1 MSFTLLSEAPVRGS
15 GQSPDSGDRKWNSYS
30 ISKSVDWLIVK
41 SCGFTT
47 RKADE
52 SGTVAARKGRS
63 LMDRPFR
70 HLARALRR
78 CSPAWRAIIP
88 VTRLGLHSR
97 QTSRRVRGE
106 IA

>member
-1 MSFTLLSEAPVRGS
+1 MSLTLLSEAPVRGP
-15 GQSPDSGDRKWNSYS
+15 GQSPGSRDRKWKSYS

-52 SGTVAARKGRS
+52 SGALPARKGRS
-63 LMDRPFR
+63 LMLRPSG
-70 HLARALRR
+70 HPARALCR
-78 CSPAWRAIIP
+78 CSPVWRAIIP

-97 QTSRRVRGE
+97 QTPRRVRGE